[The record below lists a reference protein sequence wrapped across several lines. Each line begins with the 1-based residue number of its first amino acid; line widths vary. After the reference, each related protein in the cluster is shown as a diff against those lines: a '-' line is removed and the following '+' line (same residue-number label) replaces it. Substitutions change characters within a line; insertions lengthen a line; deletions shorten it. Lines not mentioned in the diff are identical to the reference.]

1 MDIKPWFADAVY
13 NEEDQ
18 MNYSFIKNLLKR
30 WQILL
35 VLICVAGSL
44 IIIAPSPGQKGVVVT
59 SVASDSPL
67 LGKVQAG
74 ETITWANEKEINS
87 PEDLNVF
94 ENFTGTFRFM
104 HSGKLDL
111 VNLEGQGLGIS
122 VVKKPSS
129 NLQFGM
135 DLVGGTRVLLKP
147 KGVVTDAVIQQIAS
161 TLETRINVYGLKE
174 ATFQPIKDFAGNS
187 YIQVEMAGGSKEE
200 IENLLAKQ
208 GFFEGKIPRVI
219 TFTNNNGTLNLEG
232 TYSVT
237 LLNDSIKINNTL
249 LKINDSSKIEDMPF
263 QLTNLTNNTA
273 VLFFTVFTGDDIQS
287 VCLQDQP
294 GICVSRILMVSGGY
308 EFNFQVFISK
318 KGADKFAT
326 ITKDMK
332 VVTDPTTGNKYLDS
346 KLYLYLDENLITAL
360 SISSDLKGQAYT
372 TPAIT
377 GVRTSRDD
385 AVKEQQLL
393 KSILQSGA
401 LPTSLEITRV
411 DQISPALGNEFIQA
425 TMLAAVV
432 AAIAVSIVLYIRY
445 RNFKIL
451 IPNVLWSFFE
461 VVLTL
466 GVATIIKW
474 TIDLASIAGIIAA
487 IGEGTNE
494 QTMMIDEIREGGVGE
509 EDKTFTLRQRLKRA
523 FFIIV
528 GTGTVI
534 MMSVVPMIF
543 IGVGAMK
550 GFAITTL
557 IGTFIGTILTRP
569 AFSIVAQ
576 KVLERKTE
584 KVVEKS
590 LEKKIES
597 EAKKEEIDKEEVIR
611 KEWKK
616 LMDMAAK
623 ELFGKPYDELIP
635 EQKEEVKKIG
645 SKAEE
650 KETK

>member
-1 MDIKPWFADAVY
+1 MNFDLIK
-13 NEEDQ
+13 
-18 MNYSFIKNLLKR
+18 SLLKQ

-59 SVASDSPL
+59 AIASDSPL
-67 LGKVQAG
+67 FGKVQIG

-87 PEDLNVF
+87 PEDLNQF
-94 ENFTGTFRFM
+94 QNFTGTFRFI
-104 HSGKLDL
+104 HSGKLDMVSL
-111 VNLEGQGLGIS
+111 DNQDLGIS

-208 GFFEGKIPRVI
+208 GFFEGKIPKVI
-219 TFTNNNGTLNLEG
+219 TFTNNTGTLNLEG
-232 TYSVT
+232 TYSIT

-249 LKINDSSKIEDMPF
+249 LRINDSSKIEDTPF
-263 QLTNLTNNTA
+263 QLTNITNNSA

-294 GICVSRILMVSGGY
+294 GICTSRVLMVSGGY
-308 EFNFQVFISK
+308 EFDFQVFISK

-326 ITKDMK
+326 ATKNMK
-332 VVTDPTTGNKYLDS
+332 IITDPNTGNKYLDE

-372 TPAIT
+372 TPAIS
-377 GVRTSRDD
+377 GIRTSRDD

-451 IPNVLWSFFE
+451 IPNILWSFFE
-461 VVLTL
+461 VILTL
-466 GVATIIKW
+466 GVAAIIKW

-494 QTMMIDEIREGGVGE
+494 QTMMIDEIRGGGTGE
-509 EDKTFTLRQRLKRA
+509 EDRTFTLRQRLKRA

-543 IGVGAMK
+543 IGVGVMK

-576 KVLERKTE
+576 KALEGKISKTE
-584 KVVEKS
+584 KKEEKEVEKS
-590 LEKKIES
+590 LERKIES
-597 EAKKEEIDKEEVIR
+597 EAKKEEVSKEEII
-611 KEWKK
+611 KIEWKK
-616 LMDMAAK
+616 LMDIAAK
-623 ELFGKPYDELIP
+623 ELFNKPFNDLTP
-635 EQKEEVKKIG
+635 EQKEEIKKIG
-645 SKAEE
+645 LEVEE
-650 KETK
+650 KETRKE

>member
-1 MDIKPWFADAVY
+1 MNFGLIK
-13 NEEDQ
+13 
-18 MNYSFIKNLLKR
+18 SLLKQ

-35 VLICVAGSL
+35 VLICVVGSF

-67 LGKVQAG
+67 FGKVQIG

-87 PEDLNVF
+87 PEGLNQF
-94 ENFTGTFRFM
+94 QNFTGTFRFM
-104 HSGKLDL
+104 HSGKLDMVSL
-111 VNLEGQGLGIS
+111 DNQDLGLS

-147 KGVVTDAVIQQIAS
+147 KGIVTDAVIQQIAS

-174 ATFQPIKDFAGNS
+174 ATFQPIKDFSGNS

-208 GFFEGKIPRVI
+208 GFFEGKIPKLI
-219 TFTNNNGTLNLEG
+219 TFTNNTGKLNLENSY
-232 TYSVT
+232 TAI
-237 LLNDSIKINNTL
+237 LKNDSIEINNTL
-249 LKINDSSKIEDMPF
+249 LKVNDSSKIEDIPF
-263 QLTNLTNNTA
+263 QLTNITNDSA
-273 VLFFTVFTGDDIQS
+273 VLFFTAFTGDDIQS

-294 GICVSRILMVSGGY
+294 GICVSRVLMVSGGY
-308 EFNFQVFISK
+308 EFNFQVFITK
-318 KGADKFAT
+318 KGADRFAT
-326 ITKDMK
+326 ITKNMK
-332 VVTDPTTGNKYLDS
+332 VLTDPNTGNKYLDS

-360 SISSDLKGQAYT
+360 SISSELKGQAYT

-377 GVRTSRDD
+377 GFRQTRDD
-385 AVKEQQLL
+385 AIKEQQLL

-425 TMLAAVV
+425 TMLAAIA

-451 IPNVLWSFFE
+451 IPNILWSFFE

-466 GVATIIKW
+466 GVAAIIKW

-494 QTMMIDEIREGGVGE
+494 QTMMIDEIRGGGTGE
-509 EDKTFTLRQRLKRA
+509 EDRTFTLRQRLKRA

-543 IGVGAMK
+543 IGVGVMK

-576 KVLERKTE
+576 KVLEGKISKTE
-584 KVVEKS
+584 KKEEKEVEKS

-597 EAKKEEIDKEEVIR
+597 EAKKEEVSKEEIIK

-616 LMDMAAK
+616 LMDITAK
-623 ELFGKPYDELIP
+623 ELFNKPFNDLTP
-635 EQKEEVKKIG
+635 EQKEEIKKIVLEV
-645 SKAEE
+645 EE
-650 KETK
+650 KETRKE